1 MPFEWIVAVRF
12 LRDGRMQ
19 TLMIIA
25 GVAVGVGV
33 VIFTSALI
41 TGLQASLIERTL
53 GSQPYVTLSRPDEV
67 AREQYRAGETTY
79 LRRFEP
85 APQRLRSIDQ
95 WQQAVVKAGKVPG
108 AVSVAPLVSGAALAV
123 RGAAS
128 KSVLVMGIDAAEYD
142 KVIPITKYV
151 VAGRFDV
158 TTDNVVLGQEL
169 AADLGVDVDDTIHIT
184 TAERP
189 EGSLFTVVGVLDLGM
204 RDLNLRW
211 AYVSMRNAQAL
222 LDLVGGVTDIY
233 MRTTDIYIANQV
245 ADEAAAR
252 TGLTADSWAELNT
265 QLESTI
271 RAQNMTNILV
281 RLFVGIAVALGIASV
296 LAISVIQKS
305 NEIGILRAMGS
316 TPRRVRLVFLLQG
329 LIVGLVGSAFGMGIG
344 LLMSK
349 ILESATVQAN
359 GKPLFFVSVT
369 PDLIFTAVVTA
380 IVIGLVAAYFPARRA
395 ARLDPVEAIGA

>member
-1 MPFEWIVAVRF
+1 MPVEWIVAVRF
-12 LRDGRMQ
+12 LLDGRTQ
-19 TLMIIA
+19 TLLIIA

-53 GSQPYVTLSRPDEV
+53 GSQPHVTLSRPDEV
-67 AREQYRAGETTY
+67 ARAQYHESGTTY
-79 LRRFEP
+79 LRRYEP

-95 WQQAVVKAGKVPG
+95 WPQAVVNAGKIPG

-128 KSVLVMGIDAAEYD
+128 KSVLIMGVDALEYN

-151 VAGRFDV
+151 IAGRFDV
-158 TTDNVVLGQEL
+158 TTDYVVLGQEL
-169 AADLGVDVDDTIHIT
+169 AADLGVAVDDTIRLT

-189 EGSLFTVVGVLDLGM
+189 EGALFTIAGILDLGM

-211 AYVSMRNAQAL
+211 AYVSMRSAQTL

-233 MRTTDIYIANQV
+233 MRTSDIAIANRV

-271 RAQNMTNILV
+271 RAQNITNILI

-329 LIVGLVGSAFGMGIG
+329 LIVGIIGSAFGMGIG
-344 LLMSK
+344 LLMSR
-349 ILESATVQAN
+349 ILESATVQAD
-359 GKPLFFVSVT
+359 GTPLFFVTVT
-369 PDLIFTAVVTA
+369 ADLILTAIVMA

-395 ARLDPVEAIGA
+395 ARLDPVEAIGG